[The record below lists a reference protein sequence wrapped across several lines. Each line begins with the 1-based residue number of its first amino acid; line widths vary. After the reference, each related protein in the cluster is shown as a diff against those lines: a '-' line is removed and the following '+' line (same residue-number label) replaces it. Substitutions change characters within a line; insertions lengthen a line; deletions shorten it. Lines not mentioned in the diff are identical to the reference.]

1 MNVTIID
8 SLQDGKRLSTRE
20 LLDIIYEKINLG
32 FNEFKILASGQHD
45 IGGPLWVKN
54 NAGDKTP
61 LVFHVTNPGQR
72 VGSMGMSGTKIVVHG
87 SAPADVGWLN
97 SGAEIVVLGDG
108 GDTTAHC
115 CAGGKIYIGGRVG
128 TRSGALMK
136 HDPKFEEPEFW
147 VLKNTGSFSFEF
159 MGGGKAVVCG
169 YECENLKSVLS
180 NRSCCGMV
188 GGVVYVRGNV
198 EGLTSDVDIYPLDE
212 DDKGFLVKGLKN
224 FLKEIEK
231 PEIYDELTDF
241 SKWQKILA
249 KPYDK
254 KKFVPEL
261 TISEFRKQKWVKDGI
276 FSEFFGSDN
285 EVVDLINTGEK
296 LHRIPTWDN
305 NLKTPPCEFDCPVS
319 IPTQKRIAL
328 LRDGKVQEALNL
340 IYQYSPFPGSVCGQV
355 CPNLCMQTCSR
366 KSVDEPIKVAELGIK
381 SFENIDIGEF
391 KPTKGKSVAIIGAG
405 VSGLSTAW
413 NLMRL
418 GYSIEIFEK
427 DVEIGGKLR
436 QVIPAERL
444 NQDILNI
451 ELEILKNSIT
461 TAGGKIHTSYNV
473 DRDEFNR
480 MRDDYDA
487 VVVAVGAQNPFVLP
501 VEGKERI
508 IKGLDFLKEINKGNK
523 FSIGD
528 NVVVIGAGNAAMD
541 VVLGA
546 YKVGAKN
553 VTAIDIQKPAAFEK
567 EIEAAKALGA
577 KIMYPCFTERVT
589 EEGVYLSNGTLLKA
603 NSVVIA
609 IGDRTDL
616 SFMPDEFLNERKQPV
631 LNEFNQC
638 VNVNNVFF
646 AGDSIRQGL
655 FCDGIGQGRGAA
667 LNIDRFLSEK
677 PLQAYISKNKIK
689 PNEVKDAYYK
699 TLKKSEVCALDT
711 LNEKD
716 RCLSC
721 AGCRDCKMCL
731 TSCPRGAIER
741 VEFQNADGTT
751 AFAYISD
758 EKKCIGCGICSGV
771 CPCGIWTMKSQL
783 EG

>member
-54 NAGDKTP
+54 SAGDKTP

-115 CAGGKIYIGGRVG
+115 CAGGKIYVGGRVG

-169 YECENLKSVLS
+169 YACEDLKSVLS

-198 EGLTSDVDIYPLDE
+198 EGLTADVDIYPLD
-212 DDKGFLVKGLKN
+212 DTDKDFLTKGLKT

-231 PEIYDELTDF
+231 PEIYDELVDF
-241 SKWQKILA
+241 NQWRKILA

-261 TISEFRKQKWVKDGI
+261 SISEFRKQKWVKGGI

-285 EVVDLINTGEK
+285 EVIDLINTGENR
-296 LHRIPTWDN
+296 LRTPSWDN

-328 LRDGKVQEALNL
+328 LREGKVQEALNL
-340 IYQYSPFPGSVCGQV
+340 IYKYSPFPGSVCGQV

-366 KSVDEPIKVAELGIK
+366 KPVDEAIKVAELGVK
-381 SFENIDIGEF
+381 SFENIDLGEF
-391 KPTKGKSVAIIGAG
+391 KPVKNKTVAIIGAG
-405 VSGLSTAW
+405 VSGLSAAW

-418 GYSIEIFEK
+418 GYNVEIFEK
-427 DVEIGGKLR
+427 DTEIGGKLR

-451 ELEILKNSIT
+451 ELEILKSSIL
-461 TAGGKIHTSYNV
+461 TAGGKINTSYNV
-473 DRDEFNR
+473 DKEEFER
-480 MRDDYDA
+480 IQDDYDA
-487 VVVAVGAQNPFVLP
+487 VIVAVGAQNPFVLP

-523 FSIGD
+523 FSVGS

-589 EEGVYLSNGTLLKA
+589 PEGVYLNNGTLLKA
-603 NSVVIA
+603 DSVIIA
-609 IGDRTDL
+609 IGDRADL
-616 SFMPDEFLNERKQPV
+616 SFTGDEFLNERRQPL
-631 LNEFNQC
+631 LNQFNQSLKAD
-638 VNVNNVFF
+638 NVFF

-655 FCDGIGQGRGAA
+655 FCDGIGQGRGVA
-667 LNIDRFLSEK
+667 LNIDRFLEGK
-677 PLQAYISKNKIK
+677 ALQPYKNGRKIK
-689 PNEVKDAYYK
+689 PDEVKDVYYR
-699 TLKKSEVCALDT
+699 TMKKSEICALDT
-711 LNEKD
+711 LDETQ

-771 CPCGIWTMKSQL
+771 CPCGIWTMKSRL

>member
-285 EVVDLINTGEK
+285 EVVDLINTGENR
-296 LHRIPTWDN
+296 LRIPSWDN

-616 SFMPDEFLNERKQPV
+616 RIMPHE
-631 LNEFNQC
+631 
-638 VNVNNVFF
+638 
-646 AGDSIRQGL
+646 
-655 FCDGIGQGRGAA
+655 
-667 LNIDRFLSEK
+667 
-677 PLQAYISKNKIK
+677 Y
-689 PNEVKDAYYK
+689 
-699 TLKKSEVCALDT
+699 
-711 LNEKD
+711 
-716 RCLSC
+716 
-721 AGCRDCKMCL
+721 
-731 TSCPRGAIER
+731 
-741 VEFQNADGTT
+741 
-751 AFAYISD
+751 
-758 EKKCIGCGICSGV
+758 
-771 CPCGIWTMKSQL
+771 
-783 EG
+783 

>member
-54 NAGDKTP
+54 STGDKTP

-115 CAGGKIYIGGRVG
+115 CAGGKIYVGGRVG

-261 TISEFRKQKWVKDGI
+261 TISEFRKQKWVKGGI

-285 EVVDLINTGEK
+285 EVIDLINTGENR
-296 LHRIPTWDN
+296 LRIPSWDN

-508 IKGLDFLKEINKGNK
+508 IKGLDFLKEINNGNK

-638 VNVNNVFF
+638 VNANNVFF

-677 PLQAYISKNKIK
+677 PLQAYISKNKIQ

>member
-54 NAGDKTP
+54 STGDKTP

-115 CAGGKIYIGGRVG
+115 CAGGKIYVGGRVG

-169 YECENLKSVLS
+169 YGCEDLKSVLS

-198 EGLTSDVDIYPLDE
+198 EGLTADVDIYPLND
-212 DDKGFLVKGLKN
+212 DDKDFLTKGLKT
-224 FLKEIEK
+224 FLREIEK

-241 SKWQKILA
+241 NQWRKILA

-261 TISEFRKQKWVKDGI
+261 SISEFRKQKWVKGGI

-285 EVVDLINTGEK
+285 EVIDLINTGK
-296 LHRIPTWDN
+296 NRLRIPSWDN

-328 LRDGKVQEALNL
+328 LRDGKIQEALNL

-366 KSVDEPIKVAELGIK
+366 KPVDEAIKVAELGVK
-381 SFENIDIGEF
+381 SFENIDLGEF
-391 KPTKGKSVAIIGAG
+391 KPAKNKTVAIIGAG
-405 VSGLSTAW
+405 VSGLSAAW

-418 GYSIEIFEK
+418 GYNVEIFEK
-427 DVEIGGKLR
+427 DTEIGGKLR

-451 ELEILKNSIT
+451 ELEILKSSIT
-461 TAGGKIHTSYNV
+461 TAGGKINTSYNI
-473 DRDEFNR
+473 DKEEFER
-480 MRDDYDA
+480 IQDDYDA

-523 FSIGD
+523 FGVGN

-567 EIEAAKALGA
+567 EIEAAKSLGA
-577 KIMYPCFTERVT
+577 KIMYPCFTEKVT
-589 EEGVYLSNGTLLKA
+589 PEGVYLNNGTLLKA
-603 NSVVIA
+603 DSVIIA
-609 IGDRTDL
+609 IGDRADL
-616 SFMPDEFLNERKQPV
+616 SFTGDEFLNERKQPL
-631 LNEFNQC
+631 LNQFNQSLKAD
-638 VNVNNVFF
+638 NVFF

-655 FCDGIGQGRGAA
+655 FCDGIGQGRSAA
-667 LNIDRFLSEK
+667 LNIDRFLEGK
-677 PLQAYISKNKIK
+677 PLQPYKNGKKIK
-689 PNEVKDAYYK
+689 PDEVKDAYYR
-699 TLKKSEVCALDT
+699 TMKKSEICALDT
-711 LNEKD
+711 LDETQ

-741 VEFQNADGTT
+741 VEFQNADGST

-758 EKKCIGCGICSGV
+758 EKKCIGCGICAGV
-771 CPCGIWTMKSQL
+771 CPCGIWTMKSRL

>member
-20 LLDIIYEKINLG
+20 LLDLIYEKINLG

-45 IGGPLWVKN
+45 IGGPLWSKN
-54 NAGDKTP
+54 KAGDNIP

-87 SAPADVGWLN
+87 SASADVGWLN
-97 SGAEIVVLGDG
+97 SGAEITVLGDG

-115 CAGGKIYIGGRVG
+115 CAGGKIYVGGRVG

-169 YECENLKSVLS
+169 YDCENLKSVLS

-198 EGLTSDVDIYPLDE
+198 EGLTSDVDIYPLNE
-212 DDKGFLVKGLKN
+212 DDKEFLTKGLKT

-241 SKWQKILA
+241 NRWQKILA

-254 KKFVPEL
+254 KKFIPEL
-261 TISEFRKQKWVKDGI
+261 SISEFRKQKWVKGGI
-276 FSEFFGSDN
+276 FSEFFGSEN
-285 EVVDLINTGEK
+285 ELIDLVNTGENR
-296 LHRIPTWDN
+296 LRIPSWDN

-328 LRDGKVQEALNL
+328 LREGKIQEALNL
-340 IYQYSPFPGSVCGQV
+340 IYKYSPFPGSVCGQV

-366 KSVDEPIKVAELGIK
+366 RVVDEEIKVAELGIK
-381 SFENIDIGEF
+381 SFENIDLGEF
-391 KPTKGKSVAIIGAG
+391 KPTKGKTVAIIGGG
-405 VSGLSTAW
+405 VSGLSCAW
-413 NLMRL
+413 NLMHL
-418 GYSIEIFEK
+418 GYSVEIFEK

-436 QVIPAERL
+436 QVIPSERL

-451 ELEILKNSIT
+451 ELEILKNSIL
-461 TAGGKIHTSYNV
+461 TAGGKIQTSYNV
-473 DRDEFNR
+473 DSDEFNR
-480 MRDDYDA
+480 MKDDYDA

-567 EIEAAKALGA
+567 EIEAVKKLGA
-577 KIMYPCFTERVT
+577 KIMYPCFTEKVT
-589 EEGVYLSNGTLLKA
+589 EDGVYLNNGTLLKA
-603 NSVVIA
+603 DSVIIA
-609 IGDRTDL
+609 IGDRSDL
-616 SFMPDEFLNERKQPV
+616 SFVPDEFLNDRKQPV
-631 LNEFNQC
+631 LNEFNQSD
-638 VNVNNVFF
+638 VAENVFF
-646 AGDSIRQGL
+646 AGDAIRQGL
-655 FCDGIGQGRGAA
+655 FCDGIGQGRGVA
-667 LNIDRFLSEK
+667 LNIDCYLDGK
-677 PLQAYISKNKIK
+677 PLKVYKSGKKIR
-689 PNEVKDAYYK
+689 PDEVKDAYYK
-699 TLKKSEVCALDT
+699 TLKKSEICALDT
-711 LNEKD
+711 LDETQ

-741 VEFQNADGTT
+741 VEFQNADGTM

-758 EKKCIGCGICSGV
+758 EKKCIGCGICAGV

>member
-1 MNVTIID
+1 MNITIID
-8 SLQDGKRLSTRE
+8 SLQDDKRLSTRE
-20 LLDIIYEKINLG
+20 LLDAIYEKINLG

-45 IGGPLWVKN
+45 IGGPLWAKN
-54 NAGDKTP
+54 MSKDGAG

-72 VGSMGMSGTKIVVHG
+72 VGSMGMKGTKIIVHG

-115 CAGGKIYIGGRVG
+115 CAGGRIYIGGRVG

-169 YECENLKSVLS
+169 FECEGLKSVLS

-188 GGVVYVRGNV
+188 GGVVYVRGPV
-198 EGLTSDVDIYPLDE
+198 EGLTSDVDVSPLNKEDE
-212 DDKGFLVKGLKN
+212 EFLQEGLKR
-224 FLKEIEK
+224 FLGEIER
-231 PEIYDELTDF
+231 PEIYDKLTVF
-241 SKWQKILA
+241 SEWQKIVA

-254 KKFVPEL
+254 KKFVPEY
-261 TISEFRKQKWVKDGI
+261 TISEFRKQKWVKGGI

-285 EVVDLINTGEK
+285 EVIGVINTGK
-296 LHRIPTWDN
+296 NRLRVPSWDN

-328 LRDGKVQEALNL
+328 LRDGKVNEALNL

-366 KSVDEPIKVAELGIK
+366 KRVDEEIKIAALGVK
-381 SFENIDIGEF
+381 SFENIDLGEF
-391 KPTKGKSVAIIGAG
+391 KPTKGKTVAIIGGG
-405 VSGLSTAW
+405 VTGLSCAW
-413 NLMRL
+413 NLLRL
-418 GYSIEIFEK
+418 GYNVEIFEK
-427 DVEIGGKLR
+427 DVEVGGKLR
-436 QVIPAERL
+436 QVIPEERL

-451 ELEILKNSIT
+451 ELEILKSTIEEN
-461 TAGGKIHTSYNV
+461 GKIHTSCFI

-480 MRDDYDA
+480 LRDDYDA

-501 VEGKERI
+501 VEGSERI

-523 FSIGD
+523 FSVGE

-546 YKVGAKN
+546 YKTGAKN

-567 EIEAAKALGA
+567 EIEAVYKLGA
-577 KIMYPCFTERVT
+577 KIMYPCFTEKVT
-589 EEGVYLSNGTLLKA
+589 PEGVLLNDGRLIPA
-603 NSVVIA
+603 DSVIIA
-609 IGDRTDL
+609 IGDRADL
-616 SFMPDEFLNERKQPV
+616 SFVDDEFLNEKKQPV
-631 LNEFNQC
+631 LNEFLQSTADDK
-638 VNVNNVFF
+638 VFF

-655 FCDGIGQGRGAA
+655 FCDGIGQGRGVA
-667 LNIDRFLSEK
+667 LNVDRMLSEK
-677 PLQAYISKNKIK
+677 PLQKYVSSNKVK
-689 PNEVKDAYYK
+689 PEDVKSAYYK
-699 TLKKSEVCALDT
+699 TLKGSEISKLDT
-711 LNEKD
+711 LDEKH

-731 TSCPRGAIER
+731 TACPRGAIER
-741 VEFQNADGTT
+741 MEFELPNGETG
-751 AFAYISD
+751 FSYVSD
-758 EKKCIGCGICSGV
+758 EKKCIGCGICAGV

-783 EG
+783 ES

>member
-8 SLQDGKRLSTRE
+8 SLQDGKRLSTKE
-20 LLDIIYEKINLG
+20 LLDIIYEKIDLG

-45 IGGPLWVKN
+45 IGGPLWSKN
-54 NAGDKTP
+54 SAGDNIP

-72 VGSMGMSGTKIVVHG
+72 VGSMGMNGTKIVVHG

-115 CAGGKIYIGGRVG
+115 CAGGRIYIGGRAG

-169 YECENLKSVLS
+169 YECENLASVLS

-198 EGLTSDVDIYPLDE
+198 EGLTSDVDVYPLDE
-212 DDKGFLVKGLKN
+212 ADKDFLTSGLKR
-224 FLKEIEK
+224 FLREIER
-231 PEIYDELTDF
+231 PEIYDDLVDF
-241 SKWQKILA
+241 NQWKKILA

-261 TISEFRKQKWVKDGI
+261 NISEFRKQKWVKGGI

-285 EVVDLINTGEK
+285 EVIGLINTGENR
-296 LHRIPTWDN
+296 LRIPSWDN
-305 NLKTPPCEFDCPVS
+305 NTKTPPCEFDCPVS
-319 IPTQKRIAL
+319 IPTQKRLSL
-328 LRDGKVQEALNL
+328 LRDGKEMEALNL

-366 KSVDEPIKVAELGIK
+366 GAVDEHIKIAELGIK
-381 SFENIDIGEF
+381 SFENIDLGEF
-391 KPTKGKSVAIIGAG
+391 KPTKNKTVAIIGAG

-413 NLMRL
+413 NLVRL
-418 GYSIEIFEK
+418 GYSVEIFEK
-427 DVEIGGKLR
+427 DIEIGGKLR
-436 QVIPAERL
+436 QVIPIERL

-451 ELEILKNSIT
+451 ELEILKSAISDAN
-461 TAGGKIHTSYNV
+461 GKIHTSYNI
-473 DRDEFNR
+473 DNDEFQR
-480 MRDDYDA
+480 LCDDYDA

-508 IKGLDFLKEINKGNK
+508 IKGLDFLKEINRGNK
-523 FSIGD
+523 FTIGK

-541 VVLGA
+541 VVMGA
-546 YKVGAKN
+546 YKMGAKN

-567 EIEAAKALGA
+567 EIEAAQALGA
-577 KIMYPCFTERVT
+577 KIMYPCFTEKVT
-589 EEGVYLSNGTLLKA
+589 EEGVYLNNGTLLKA
-603 NSVVIA
+603 DSVIIA
-609 IGDRTDL
+609 IGDRADL
-616 SFMPDEFLNERKQPV
+616 SFVPENFLNERKQP
-631 LNEFNQC
+631 LINEFKQS
-638 VNVNNVFF
+638 VVASNVFF

-655 FCDGIGQGRGAA
+655 FCDGIGQGRGVA
-667 LNIDRFLSEK
+667 LNIARFIEGK
-677 PLQAYISKNKIK
+677 ALQEYKSKNKIK
-689 PNEVKDAYYK
+689 PDEVKDAYYK
-699 TLKKSEVCALDT
+699 TLKKSEICSLDT
-711 LNEKD
+711 LDEKD

-721 AGCRDCKMCL
+721 AGCRDCKMCM
-731 TSCPRGAIER
+731 TACPRGAIER
-741 VEFQNADGTT
+741 VEFTNPDGTV
-751 AFAYISD
+751 AFAYVSD
-758 EKKCIGCGICSGV
+758 EKKCIGCGICAGV
-771 CPCGIWTMKSQL
+771 CPCGIWNMKSQL

>member
-198 EGLTSDVDIYPLDE
+198 EGLTSDVDIYPLNE
-212 DDKGFLVKGLKN
+212 DDKDFLVKGLKN

-254 KKFVPEL
+254 KKFAPEL
-261 TISEFRKQKWVKDGI
+261 TISEFRKQKWVKGGI

-285 EVVDLINTGEK
+285 EVIDLINTGENR
-296 LHRIPTWDN
+296 LRIPSWDN

-328 LRDGKVQEALNL
+328 LRDSKVQEALNL

-366 KSVDEPIKVAELGIK
+366 KTVDEPIKVAELGIK

-418 GYSIEIFEK
+418 GYSVEIFEK

-451 ELEILKNSIT
+451 ELEILKSSIT

-638 VNVNNVFF
+638 VNANNVFF

-677 PLQAYISKNKIK
+677 PLQAYISKNKIQ

>member
-261 TISEFRKQKWVKDGI
+261 TISEFRKQKWVKGGI

-285 EVVDLINTGEK
+285 EVIDLINTGENR
-296 LHRIPTWDN
+296 LRIPYWVN

-328 LRDGKVQEALNL
+328 LRGGKVQEALNL

-508 IKGLDFLKEINKGNK
+508 IKGLDFLKEINNGNK

-638 VNVNNVFF
+638 VNANNVFF

-677 PLQAYISKNKIK
+677 PLQAYISKNKIQ

>member
-212 DDKGFLVKGLKN
+212 DDKSFLVKGLKN

-261 TISEFRKQKWVKDGI
+261 TISEFRKQKWVKGGI

-285 EVVDLINTGEK
+285 EVIDLINTGGNR
-296 LHRIPTWDN
+296 LRIPSWDN

-366 KSVDEPIKVAELGIK
+366 KTVDEPIKVAELGIK

>member
-8 SLQDGKRLSTRE
+8 SLQDNKRLSTRE
-20 LLDIIYEKINLG
+20 LLDLIYEKIDLG

-45 IGGPLWVKN
+45 IGGPLWTKN
-54 NAGDKTP
+54 KAGDNIP
-61 LVFHVTNPGQR
+61 LVFHVTNQGQR
-72 VGSMGMSGTKIVVHG
+72 VGSMGMSGTKIVVNG

-97 SGAEIVVLGDG
+97 SGAEIVVLGDA
-108 GDTTAHC
+108 GDTAAHC
-115 CAGGKIYIGGRVG
+115 CAGGRIYIGGRVG

-169 YECENLKSVLS
+169 YDCENLKSVLS

-198 EGLTSDVDIYPLDE
+198 EGLTADVDIYPLDE
-212 DDKGFLVKGLKN
+212 EDKN
-224 FLKEIEK
+224 FLTSGLKRFLAEIEK
-231 PEIYDELTDF
+231 PEIYDDLTDF

-261 TISEFRKQKWVKDGI
+261 NISEFRKQRWVKDGI
-276 FSEFFGSDN
+276 FSEFFGSEN
-285 EVVDLINTGEK
+285 EITGLINTGENR
-296 LHRIPTWDN
+296 LRIPSWDN
-305 NLKTPPCEFDCPVS
+305 NTKTPPCEFDCPVS

-328 LRDGKVQEALNL
+328 LREGKQSEALNL
-340 IYQYSPFPGSVCGQV
+340 IYKYSPFPGSVCGQV

-366 KSVDEPIKVAELGIK
+366 KAVDEEIKVAELGVK
-381 SFENIDIGEF
+381 SFENIDLGEF
-391 KPTKGKSVAIIGAG
+391 KPTKEKTVAIIGAG
-405 VSGLSTAW
+405 VSGLSCAW
-413 NLMRL
+413 NLLRL
-418 GYSIEIFEK
+418 GYSVEIFEK

-451 ELEILKNSIT
+451 ELEVLKSAI
-461 TAGGKIHTSYNV
+461 ADSEGKIHTSYNI
-473 DRDEFNR
+473 DKDEFER
-480 MRDDYDA
+480 IADDYDA

-523 FSIGD
+523 FSVGE

-541 VVLGA
+541 VVSGA
-546 YKVGAKN
+546 YKVGAKQ

-567 EIEAAKALGA
+567 EIEAVKALGA
-577 KIMYPCFTERVT
+577 KIMYPCFTEKVT
-589 EEGVYLSNGTLLKA
+589 EEGVYLADGRFLKA
-603 NSVVIA
+603 DSVIIA

-616 SFMPDEFLNERKQPV
+616 SFMPDEFLNERKQPL
-631 LNEFNQC
+631 LNEFNQSKKA
-638 VNVNNVFF
+638 NNVFF

-655 FCDGIGQGRGAA
+655 FCDGIGQGRAAA
-667 LNIDRFLSEK
+667 LNINRFLTDK
-677 PLQAYISKNKIK
+677 PLRKEESANKIQ
-689 PNEVKDAYYK
+689 PHEVKDAYYK
-699 TLKKSEVCALDT
+699 TLRKSEICSMDALD
-711 LNEKD
+711 EKD

-741 VEFQNADGTT
+741 VEFTNPDGTVS
-751 AFAYISD
+751 FAYVSD
-758 EKKCIGCGICSGV
+758 EKKCIGCGICAGV
-771 CPCGIWTMKSQL
+771 CPCGIWNMKSQL

>member
-1 MNVTIID
+1 
-8 SLQDGKRLSTRE
+8 
-20 LLDIIYEKINLG
+20 
-32 FNEFKILASGQHD
+32 
-45 IGGPLWVKN
+45 
-54 NAGDKTP
+54 
-61 LVFHVTNPGQR
+61 
-72 VGSMGMSGTKIVVHG
+72 
-87 SAPADVGWLN
+87 
-97 SGAEIVVLGDG
+97 
-108 GDTTAHC
+108 
-115 CAGGKIYIGGRVG
+115 
-128 TRSGALMK
+128 
-136 HDPKFEEPEFW
+136 
-147 VLKNTGSFSFEF
+147 
-159 MGGGKAVVCG
+159 
-169 YECENLKSVLS
+169 
-180 NRSCCGMV
+180 
-188 GGVVYVRGNV
+188 
-198 EGLTSDVDIYPLDE
+198 
-212 DDKGFLVKGLKN
+212 
-224 FLKEIEK
+224 
-231 PEIYDELTDF
+231 
-241 SKWQKILA
+241 
-249 KPYDK
+249 
-254 KKFVPEL
+254 
-261 TISEFRKQKWVKDGI
+261 
-276 FSEFFGSDN
+276 
-285 EVVDLINTGEK
+285 
-296 LHRIPTWDN
+296 
-305 NLKTPPCEFDCPVS
+305 
-319 IPTQKRIAL
+319 
-328 LRDGKVQEALNL
+328 
-340 IYQYSPFPGSVCGQV
+340 
-355 CPNLCMQTCSR
+355 MQTCSR

>member
-261 TISEFRKQKWVKDGI
+261 TISEFRKQKWVKGGI

-285 EVVDLINTGEK
+285 EVIDLINTGENR
-296 LHRIPTWDN
+296 LRIQSWDN

-508 IKGLDFLKEINKGNK
+508 IKGLDFLKEINNGNK

-638 VNVNNVFF
+638 VNANNVFF

-677 PLQAYISKNKIK
+677 PLQAYISKNKIQ

>member
-261 TISEFRKQKWVKDGI
+261 TISEFRKQKWVKGGI

-285 EVVDLINTGEK
+285 EVIDLINTGGNR
-296 LHRIPTWDN
+296 LRIPSWDN

-638 VNVNNVFF
+638 VNANNVFF

>member
-8 SLQDGKRLSTRE
+8 SLQDDKRLSTRE
-20 LLDIIYEKINLG
+20 LLDLIYEKIKLG

-45 IGGPLWVKN
+45 IGGPLWSVD
-54 NAGDKTP
+54 GTP

-72 VGSMGMSGTKIVVHG
+72 VGSMGMKGTKIVVHG

-115 CAGGKIYIGGRVG
+115 CAGGKIYVAGRVG

-159 MGGGKAVVCG
+159 MGGGKAIVCG
-169 YECENLKSVLS
+169 YGCEDLKSVLS

-198 EGLTSDVDIYPLDE
+198 EGLTSDVDIYPLNADDE
-212 DDKGFLVKGLKN
+212 VFLADGLKK
-224 FLKEIEK
+224 FLNEIEK
-231 PEIYDELTDF
+231 PEIYEELTDF

-261 TISEFRKQKWVKDGI
+261 SIAEFRKQKWVKGGI

-285 EVVDLINTGEK
+285 EVIGLINTGK
-296 LHRIPTWDN
+296 NRLRVPSWDN
-305 NLKTPPCEFDCPVS
+305 NTKTPPCEFDCPVS

-328 LRDGKVQEALNL
+328 LRENRVNEALNL
-340 IYQYSPFPGSVCGQV
+340 VYKYSPFPGSVCGQV
-355 CPNLCMQTCSR
+355 CPNLCMGTCSR
-366 KSVDEPIKVAELGIK
+366 RTVDEPIKVAELGVK
-381 SFENIDIGEF
+381 SFENIDLGEF
-391 KPTKGKSVAIIGAG
+391 KPTKGKTVAIIGGG
-405 VSGLSTAW
+405 VSGLSAAW
-413 NLMRL
+413 NLLRL
-418 GYSIEIFEK
+418 GYSVEIFEK

-436 QVIPAERL
+436 QVIPEERL

-451 ELEILKNSIT
+451 ELEILKNAILDSK
-461 TAGGKIHTSYNV
+461 GKIHTSANI
-473 DRDEFNR
+473 DNDDFIRLC
-480 MRDDYDA
+480 DDYDA
-487 VVVAVGAQNPFVLP
+487 VIVAVGAQNPFVLP

-508 IKGLDFLKEINKGNK
+508 IKGLDFLKEINRGNK
-523 FSIGD
+523 FSIGE

-546 YKVGAKN
+546 YKMGAKN

-567 EIEAAKALGA
+567 EIEAAYALGA
-577 KIMYPCFTERVT
+577 KIMYPCFTEKVT
-589 EEGVYLSNGTLLKA
+589 PEGVYLNDGRLLPA
-603 NSVVIA
+603 DSVIIA

-616 SFMPDEFLNERKQPV
+616 SFIPDEFLDEKKRPL
-631 LNEFNQC
+631 LNEFNQSTFAE
-638 VNVNNVFF
+638 NVFF
-646 AGDSIRQGL
+646 AGDAIRQGL
-655 FCDGIGQGRGAA
+655 FCDGIGQGRAA
-667 LNIDRFLSEK
+667 SLNVDRFISGK
-677 PLQAYISKNKIK
+677 VLQKYKTGVKIK
-689 PNEVKDAYYK
+689 PDEVKDAYYK
-699 TLKKSEVCALDT
+699 TLKGSEISGLDT
-711 LNEKD
+711 LGEKD

-721 AGCRDCKMCL
+721 AGCRDCKMCM
-731 TSCPRGAIER
+731 TACPRGAIER
-741 VEFQNADGTT
+741 VEFENADGTT
-751 AFAYISD
+751 AFAYVSD
-758 EKKCIGCGICSGV
+758 EKKCIGCGICAGV
-771 CPCGIWTMKSQL
+771 CPCGIWNMKSQL